1 MKETKKRA
9 FSWLLILVMVFSV
22 ISPGSVWKA
31 NAQKS
36 YDGYVYVTVERFTLG
51 QGFAEEPVKL
61 GYYKEDTLE
70 DILKRNL
77 GEKMIYVNSTY
88 GAYFNGYVDGGEPTG
103 WTTAKIPEK
112 IRQALEKKGVTINGR
127 ANAKQLSGGDYTGES
142 TFMICVDNAGA
153 NMGMSGIVYSDTAK
167 TDTTYHDGS
176 VIRIEYGIYN
186 WSDDL
191 NISYNTPMIEFANK
205 DDLIKSVADYTGNE
219 ADTAYENAIDTLED
233 WDATT
238 KEVESAKKKLAEAEK
253 KPAATSIRTAKSTKK
268 KQMKVTWKK
277 NSKAT
282 GYQIQVSTSSKFKKS
297 KTNIYTVKKAKTTSK
312 TIKSLKSKKKYYVR
326 IRTYKKT
333 KENGKT
339 VTRYSTWSDKKT
351 VKVK

>member
-22 ISPGSVWKA
+22 ISPGSVWKV
-31 NAQKS
+31 NAQKA

-51 QGFAEEPVKL
+51 QGFAKEPVKV

-77 GEKMIYVNSTY
+77 GEKMVYENSVY
-88 GAYFNGYVDGGEPTG
+88 GAYFNGYVDGGEPKG
-103 WTTAKIPEK
+103 WTTEKIPEK
-112 IRQALEKKGVTINGR
+112 IRQALEKKGVTISGR
-127 ANAKQLSGGDYTGES
+127 VNTKELSGGDYTGES
-142 TFMICVDNAGA
+142 AFMFCVDNTGA
-153 NMGMSGIVYSDTAK
+153 NMGISGITYSDTAK
-167 TDTTYHDGS
+167 AETTYHDGS

-191 NISYNTPMIEFANK
+191 NISYNTPMIDFADK
-205 DDLIKSVADYTGNE
+205 DDLIKSVADYKGNE
-219 ADTAYENAIDTLED
+219 ADVAYENAIAVLED

-238 KEVESAKKKLAEAEK
+238 KEVQNAKQKLAEAEK
-253 KPAATSIRTAKSTKK
+253 KPVATSVRNIKSAKK
-268 KQMKVTWKK
+268 KQIKVTWKK
-277 NSKAT
+277 KNKVT
-282 GYQIQVSTSSKFKKS
+282 GYQIQVSTSSKFGKS
-297 KTNIYTVKKAKTTSK
+297 KTKTYTVKKAKTTSK
-312 TIKSLKSKKKYYVR
+312 TITSLKSKKKYYVR

-333 KENGKT
+333 KENGKS
-339 VTRYSTWSDKKT
+339 VTRYSIWSDKKT

>member
-1 MKETKKRA
+1 MKETKKRT

-31 NAQKS
+31 SAEKA

-77 GEKMIYVNSTY
+77 GNKMIYVNSTY
-88 GAYFNGYVDGGEPTG
+88 GAYFNGYVDGGEPKG
-103 WTTAKIPEK
+103 WTSEKIPEK
-112 IRQALEKKGVTINGR
+112 IRQALSKKGVTISGR
-127 ANAKQLSGGDYTGES
+127 ANAKELSGGDYTGES
-142 TFMICVDNAGA
+142 AFMLCVDNAGA
-153 NMGMSGIVYSDTAK
+153 NMGMSGIVYSDAAK
-167 TDTTYHDGS
+167 TETTYHNGS

-191 NISYNTPMIEFANK
+191 NISYSTPMIAFANK
-205 DDLIKSVADYTGNE
+205 DDLIKKVADYKGDE
-219 ADTAYENAIDTLED
+219 ADSAYANAIATLED

-238 KEVESAKKKLAEAEK
+238 KEVENAGTKLTEAEK
-253 KPAATSIRTAKSTKK
+253 KPVTTTIRNVKSSQK
-268 KQMKVTWKK
+268 KQIKVTWKK
-277 NSKAT
+277 KSSVT

-297 KTNIYTVKKAKTTSK
+297 KTKTYNVKKAKTTSK
-312 TIKSLKSKKKYYVR
+312 TIKSLNSKKKYYVR

-333 KENGKT
+333 KENGKN
-339 VTRYSTWSDKKT
+339 VTRYSNWSGKKS